1 MCPLVNTQLLI
12 YEPAN
17 IEHVKIAVESLSKRI
32 VAVVQLIYSLSVKR
46 WERLS
51 LSKNWSEEFNS

>member
-46 WERLS
+46 
-51 LSKNWSEEFNS
+51 

>member
-12 YEPAN
+12 YETAN
-17 IEHVKIAVESLSKRI
+17 IELVKIAVESFPERI

-46 WERLS
+46 
-51 LSKNWSEEFNS
+51 